1 MHFETAETEGRML
14 RDATSIAIQAGH
26 GAHRCLSHRAGA
38 KNEAKGHPKRPVSCE
53 EPDFPLIK
61 EPLEAQR
68 GIDQRLQR
76 LDP

>member
-38 KNEAKGHPKRPVSCE
+38 KNEAKGHCE